1 VFALVLVRLVTLD
14 SAMYSI
20 DYFYTGFAN
29 RRFLTFSISAA
40 SLWMA
45 SRFAGARESQ
55 SVAYGAGHLV
65 MLWALGLEVAGW
77 AGRTSD
83 PQDVA
88 NVVSTGIS
96 ILMAVYASAL
106 VVAGVVLR
114 SALNRI
120 LGLGL
125 FALVIVKLYLLD
137 VWSLSRGFRITAFL
151 ALGGLLLLVSYLY
164 SRYKPALEKLW
175 RPETAERETPPDERP
190 AGERSSI

>member
-1 VFALVLVRLVTLD
+1 
-14 SAMYSI
+14 
-20 DYFYTGFAN
+20 
-29 RRFLTFSISAA
+29 
-40 SLWMA
+40 
-45 SRFAGARESQ
+45 
-55 SVAYGAGHLV
+55 

-88 NVVSTGIS
+88 NIVSTGIS

-106 VVAGVVLR
+106 VVAGVVRR
-114 SALNRI
+114 SALDRI

-137 VWSLSRGFRITAFL
+137 VWSLRRGFRITAFL

-164 SRYKPALEKLW
+164 SRFKPTLERLW
-175 RPETAERETPPDERP
+175 RPERTEREAPPED

>member
-1 VFALVLVRLVTLD
+1 
-14 SAMYSI
+14 MYSI
-20 DYFYTGFAN
+20 DYAYSAFAN
-29 RRFLTFSISAA
+29 RRFLTFTVSAA
-40 SLWMA
+40 SLGIA
-45 SRFAGARESQ
+45 SRFARTRESQ
-55 SVAYGAGHLV
+55 SLAYGAAHLV

-96 ILMAVYASAL
+96 ILMAVYATAL
-106 VVAGVVLR
+106 VVIGVALR

-125 FALVIVKLYLLD
+125 FAMVILKLYLLD

-164 SRYKPALEKLW
+164 SRYKPALERLW
-175 RPETAERETPPDERP
+175 RPETAEPEAPPEELS
-190 AGERSSI
+190 AGERSST

>member
-1 VFALVLVRLVTLD
+1 
-14 SAMYSI
+14 
-20 DYFYTGFAN
+20 
-29 RRFLTFSISAA
+29 
-40 SLWMA
+40 
-45 SRFAGARESQ
+45 
-55 SVAYGAGHLV
+55 

-77 AGRTSD
+77 AGRSSD

-96 ILMAVYASAL
+96 ILMAIYASAL
-106 VVAGVVLR
+106 VVTGVALR

-125 FALVIVKLYLLD
+125 FALVILKLYLLD
-137 VWSLSRGFRITAFL
+137 VWSLNRGFRIIAFL

-190 AGERSSI
+190 AEERSSI

>member
-1 VFALVLVRLVTLD
+1 
-14 SAMYSI
+14 
-20 DYFYTGFAN
+20 
-29 RRFLTFSISAA
+29 
-40 SLWMA
+40 
-45 SRFAGARESQ
+45 
-55 SVAYGAGHLV
+55 

-77 AGRTSD
+77 AGRSSE

-106 VVAGVVLR
+106 VVAGVCLR

-137 VWSLSRGFRITAFL
+137 VWSLSRGFRIIAFL
-151 ALGGLLLLVSYLY
+151 ALGALLLLVSYLY
-164 SRYKPALEKLW
+164 SRFKPALERLW
-175 RPETAERETPPDERP
+175 RPEAPEDQA
-190 AGERSSI
+190 AGEHSSI